1 MKKKRLI
8 AASLAAVIGVMTWMT
23 PDSVRADEHEVE
35 VPQLEEGTYVKGE
48 ALVSMTTTQAD
59 RKSTRL
65 NSSHMA

>member
-35 VPQLEEGTYVKGE
+35 VPQLEEGTYVKGDCIYDDDAGGGSYQRRDGE
-48 ALVSMTTTQAD
+48 L
-59 RKSTRL
+59 
-65 NSSHMA
+65 